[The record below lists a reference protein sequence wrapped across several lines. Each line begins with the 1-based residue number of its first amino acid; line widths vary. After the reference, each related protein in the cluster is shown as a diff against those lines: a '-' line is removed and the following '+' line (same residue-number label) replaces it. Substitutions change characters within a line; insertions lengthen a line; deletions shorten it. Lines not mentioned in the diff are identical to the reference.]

1 MKGTPRLGSQSGDP
15 PAGAA
20 PTPTTGAA
28 AGAGRGHPIP
38 GSRDTP
44 RLFPSLFFFR
54 LQRINIYVILRYFT
68 AALRVITDRM
78 GFHKTVV
85 RASYVRDGCEEG
97 VPPSPSCLLPRIYRD
112 ANQQHSISICRWWP
126 GFLSKVHHPPVQSLT
141 PTKVPLWPV
150 LPRECFCSLRLVSSP
165 SY

>member
-1 MKGTPRLGSQSGDP
+1 MKGTPRLGFQSGDP

-68 AALRVITDRM
+68 AALRVTTDRM

-85 RASYVRDGCEEG
+85 RASYVRDGCKEG
-97 VPPSPSCLLPRIYRD
+97 VPPSPSCLLPWIYRD
-112 ANQQHSISICRWWP
+112 ANQQHGISICRWWP
-126 GFLSKVHHPPVQSLT
+126 GFLSKVTPPSSSK
-141 PTKVPLWPV
+141 PDPHESPPLACPAKRM
-150 LPRECFCSLRLVSSP
+150 LLFS
-165 SY
+165 